1 MRVKITGKWVKVTGK
16 WELRLGNEL
25 RLLKNESEGCWKMR
39 VKVTEKWELRL
50 LKNELRLRKKSNF

>member
-25 RLLKNESEGCWKMR
+25 RLLKNES
-39 VKVTEKWELRL
+39 
-50 LKNELRLRKKSNF
+50 

>member
-39 VKVTEKWELRL
+39 VKVTEKWVKVTEE
-50 LKNELRLRKKSNF
+50 K